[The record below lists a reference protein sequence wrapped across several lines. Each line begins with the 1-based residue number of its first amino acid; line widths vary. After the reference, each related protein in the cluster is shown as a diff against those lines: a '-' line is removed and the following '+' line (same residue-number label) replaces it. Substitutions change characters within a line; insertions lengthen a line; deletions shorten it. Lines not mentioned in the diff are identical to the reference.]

1 MNDQIL
7 QKKPSKRKGWLLLGA
22 IVLAIA
28 AYTAGWLW
36 ASSKL
41 VELVEVQKQNLAQ
54 QGRTLKCDG
63 QSVRGYP
70 FRIGLYCDTLVY
82 ADPINAVT
90 FSGGNLRSAAQI
102 YRPGHVI
109 AELDGP
115 ADVTAPN
122 LAPLTFDWENLRS
135 SSRLTTTGFE
145 QLSIEGKKIAVAA
158 NDGGQLTPLAG
169 IEYAIVHARPA
180 PDGEGNPTS
189 ALQLAAKVDGWDIED
204 WSDTPEGEIEAVDI
218 VFNATLKDG
227 LTVITSGRDLI
238 DWLREN
244 GGEAVVEQL
253 TLSTRSGGRFA
264 LSGPL
269 SISQS
274 GRVSGEVTVS
284 VSSPDKLII
293 YAGKVFPPIEAM
305 LQDTMGLTGM
315 AGEVENLKLTL
326 VDGKVFAGFFP
337 LGEIPP
343 LFR

>member
-1 MNDQIL
+1 
-7 QKKPSKRKGWLLLGA
+7 
-22 IVLAIA
+22 
-28 AYTAGWLW
+28 
-36 ASSKL
+36 
-41 VELVEVQKQNLAQ
+41 
-54 QGRTLKCDG
+54 
-63 QSVRGYP
+63 
-70 FRIGLYCDTLVY
+70 
-82 ADPINAVT
+82 
-90 FSGGNLRSAAQI
+90 
-102 YRPGHVI
+102 
-109 AELDGP
+109 
-115 ADVTAPN
+115 
-122 LAPLTFDWENLRS
+122 
-135 SSRLTTTGFE
+135 
-145 QLSIEGKKIAVAA
+145 VAA

-180 PDGEGNPTS
+180 PDGEGNRTS